1 MSFIDYASLYG
12 DITCDLGGAKVSISR
27 HGGLFHSHVT
37 VVIPFLV
44 LYLEE
49 VSHCKHL
56 SVVIHRAYQ
65 FKLRPA
71 VGKM

>member
-12 DITCDLGGAKVSISR
+12 DITCGLGGAKVSSQ
-27 HGGLFHSHVT
+27 GGLFHGHVT